1 MSDNKVWDYRVV
13 RSNKEDGTSADWYSI
28 QEIYYDDETGEPT
41 AQTVDLQVEGED
53 KAELRQQLVDMVVAL
68 DKDVVDEIKS
78 EVNNIDINTHKGTDF
93 TPPETLGSDGHGSTI
108 FESPDGGDTI
118 YRRMMSETERTIV
131 PGNESNDLPAD
142 LMKTHSEKIIELN
155 PGYEFKP
162 EEETNLNQRVLNL
175 EIENSDLKDMLREK
189 GVDIV

>member
-108 FESPDGGDTI
+108 FESPDGGNTI
-118 YRRMMSETERTIV
+118 YRRMMGEAERTIV
-131 PGNESNDLPAD
+131 PSTVSSDLPEQYQSN
-142 LMKTHSEKIIELN
+142 TV
-155 PGYEFKP
+155 PGFKP
-162 EEETNLNQRVLNL
+162 EEDTNLNQRVLNL